1 MLMKK
6 IFLCLAAVAMLL
18 SCAKVETMECDV
30 CVYGGTSA
38 GVIAAY
44 SAAKEGKIVLLVEP
58 GYRLGGLS
66 SGGLGQTDIG
76 NKQAVKGLSLD
87 FYRRVGKH
95 YGMLENWVFEPKVAE
110 QVFKD
115 YVAEADIP
123 VLYGHRVI
131 KASKN
136 GTDIVSMKVES
147 VEKGVCDKE
156 ITAKVYIDCTYE
168 GDLMAMAGVSY
179 TVGREDSSVY
189 GESWNGA
196 HESYWHQFP
205 DGVDPYVEKG
215 NPESGLLWGISPE
228 DKTIPEPG
236 KGDDMVQAYNFRICV
251 TFDKENQ
258 VPFPKPDNY
267 DPSKYELLIRTIEAQ
282 PDAGIGE
289 YFIISRMPNN
299 KTDINNRGAFSTDM
313 IGMNHNYPEASYEER
328 EKIIKAH
335 KDYTLGLLWF
345 WTHDDRIPEHLQKE
359 ITCMG
364 LPKDEYVEYG
374 HWTPQLYIREARR
387 MVGEY
392 VATQADCE
400 LLTAPEDYVGWAAYG
415 MDSHNCQRV
424 VVECN
429 GVKMVKNEGDVE
441 IGVKAPYP
449 ISYRSITP
457 KRQECTNLLVPVC
470 VSASHIAFGSIRM
483 EPVFM
488 LLGQSAA
495 KAASLAIDGGV
506 KVQEV
511 DVKEIQRMYVE
522 NPLLDGSTP
531 DICVDDPMIELGEGC
546 AWERVKSN
554 RGYGPSFIKLDQT
567 KKKQSI
573 KFPVEVKKDGKYELY
588 TYFIRNNES
597 TEQAQIRIHNGKD
610 VTERTLIEKEIVVR
624 GQTSGEW
631 VSLGEYDF
639 NAGTPVYVEFTN
651 NGKVDGIV
659 IADAVLAVA
668 K

>member
-1 MLMKK
+1 
-6 IFLCLAAVAMLL
+6 
-18 SCAKVETMECDV
+18 
-30 CVYGGTSA
+30 
-38 GVIAAY
+38 
-44 SAAKEGKIVLLVEP
+44 
-58 GYRLGGLS
+58 
-66 SGGLGQTDIG
+66 
-76 NKQAVKGLSLD
+76 
-87 FYRRVGKH
+87 
-95 YGMLENWVFEPKVAE
+95 
-110 QVFKD
+110 
-115 YVAEADIP
+115 
-123 VLYGHRVI
+123 
-131 KASKN
+131 
-136 GTDIVSMKVES
+136 
-147 VEKGVCDKE
+147 
-156 ITAKVYIDCTYE
+156 
-168 GDLMAMAGVSY
+168 
-179 TVGREDSSVY
+179 
-189 GESWNGA
+189 
-196 HESYWHQFP
+196 
-205 DGVDPYVEKG
+205 
-215 NPESGLLWGISPE
+215 
-228 DKTIPEPG
+228 
-236 KGDDMVQAYNFRICV
+236 
-251 TFDKENQ
+251 
-258 VPFPKPDNY
+258 
-267 DPSKYELLIRTIEAQ
+267 
-282 PDAGIGE
+282 
-289 YFIISRMPNN
+289 
-299 KTDINNRGAFSTDM
+299 
-313 IGMNHNYPEASYEER
+313 
-328 EKIIKAH
+328 
-335 KDYTLGLLWF
+335 
-345 WTHDDRIPEHLQKE
+345 
-359 ITCMG
+359 MG

-424 VVECN
+424 VVERN

-531 DICVDDPMIELGEGC
+531 DICVDDPMIELGECC